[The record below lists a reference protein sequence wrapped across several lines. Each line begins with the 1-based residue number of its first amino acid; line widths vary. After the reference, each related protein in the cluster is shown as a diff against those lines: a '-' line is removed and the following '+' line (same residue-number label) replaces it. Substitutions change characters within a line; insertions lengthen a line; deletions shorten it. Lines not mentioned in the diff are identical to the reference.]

1 MPLELFAQAVVNGL
15 FIGFLF
21 GLMGLGLTIIFGIMK
36 VLNIATGPM
45 IVLGAFIAYW
55 MLIIFGIN
63 PLIGVVIAGAFGLL
77 VGVVVYQLVVRR
89 VVRAQLLSSLL
100 ALFGVGM
107 VLENIMM
114 NLWGTNPRSIPI
126 FYPSINIGAVAIS
139 GTRVAVSLLSIAVT
153 ILLLALLK
161 YTYLGRIIRA
171 TVQDWK
177 ASILMGVDVNKVYT
191 IGFALGVAL
200 TSISGALMAFM
211 YPFEP
216 YAGFRF
222 TLYAFVVVVLGT
234 LGNPVGCL
242 FAGLIIGLVNSFT
255 GIYWI
260 PAMIPAVV
268 YMVLILTFLI
278 MPQGIMGRRKK

>member
-1 MPLELFAQAVVNGL
+1 MPLELFAQAVINGL

-45 IVLGAFIAYW
+45 IVLGAFTAYW
-55 MLIIFGIN
+55 MLMIFGIN

-89 VVRAQLLSSLL
+89 VVRAHLLSSLL
-100 ALFGVGM
+100 ALFGVAM
-107 VLENIMM
+107 VLENIML

-126 FYPSINIGAVAIS
+126 FYPSMSIGELAIS
-139 GTRVAVSLLSIAVT
+139 GTRVVVSLLSIAVT
-153 ILLLALLK
+153 LLLLALLK
-161 YTYLGRIIRA
+161 YTYLGRMIRA
-171 TVQDWK
+171 TVQEWK
-177 ASILMGVDVNKVYT
+177 AAILMGVDVNRVYT

-200 TSISGALMAFM
+200 TLTSGALMGFT

-216 YAGFRF
+216 FAGFRY

-260 PAMIPAVV
+260 PAMAPAVV
-268 YMVLILTFLI
+268 YIVLILTFLI
-278 MPQGIMGRRKK
+278 MPQGIMGRRK

>member
-1 MPLELFAQAVVNGL
+1 MALELFAQAAVNGL

-36 VLNIATGPM
+36 VLNIATGAM

-55 MLIIFGIN
+55 MLMIFGIN
-63 PLIGVVIAGAFGLL
+63 PLIGVIIAGAFGFII
-77 VGVVVYQLVVRR
+77 GAFIYQSVVRR

-100 ALFGVGM
+100 ALYGVM
-107 VLENIMM
+107 IIIENIMM

-126 FYPSINIGAVAIS
+126 FYPSINIETVAIS

-153 ILLLALLK
+153 ILLLALLR

-171 TVQDWK
+171 TVQDWR
-177 ASILMGVDVNKVYT
+177 AATLMGVNVNKVYT
-191 IGFALGVAL
+191 IGFALGVAITL
-200 TSISGALMAFM
+200 ISGALMAFM

-216 YAGFRF
+216 FAGFRF

-242 FAGLIIGLVNSFT
+242 FAGVIIGLVNSFT

-268 YMVLILTFLI
+268 YLVLIITFLF
-278 MPQGIMGRRKK
+278 MPQGIMGRRK

>member
-1 MPLELFAQAVVNGL
+1 MALELFAQAVVNGL

-36 VLNIATGPM
+36 VLNIATGAM
-45 IVLGAFIAYW
+45 IVLGAFVAYW
-55 MLIIFGIN
+55 MLTIFGIN
-63 PLIGVVIAGAFGLL
+63 PLIGVIIAGAFGFII
-77 VGVVVYQLVVRR
+77 GAFIYQSVVRR
-89 VVRAQLLSSLL
+89 IVRAQLLSSLL
-100 ALFGVGM
+100 ALYGVM
-107 VLENIMM
+107 IIIENIMM
-114 NLWGTNPRSIPI
+114 NLWGTNPRSIPV
-126 FYPSINIGAVAIS
+126 FYPSINIETVAIS

-171 TVQDWK
+171 TVQDWR
-177 ASILMGVDVNKVYT
+177 AATLMGVNVNKVYT
-191 IGFALGVAL
+191 IGFALGVAITL
-200 TSISGALMAFM
+200 ISGALMAFM

-216 YAGFRF
+216 FAGFRF

-234 LGNPVGCL
+234 LGNPIGCL

-268 YMVLILTFLI
+268 YLVLILTFLL
-278 MPQGIMGRRKK
+278 MPQGIMGRRK